1 MVSVIV
7 PVYNAEKYIEKC
19 VMSIL
24 SQTYGDIEVL
34 LIDDGSTDQS
44 GHIIDNIA
52 KTDSR
57 ISVLHTENRGVAKAR
72 NCGIARSKGEYIAFL
87 DSDDQ
92 MDAHFIEK
100 AISAIKDSDYVSCA
114 FKTFDENSE
123 LALID
128 YMTTFSDSVSIK
140 EYLHEMLKF
149 QAGAYWGANWGKLY
163 NSQIIKHYQIQ
174 FEPDVQFAED
184 FRFNLSYLKH
194 VRRIALIHNP
204 VCFYRVDTADSLSK
218 RSREPMR
225 YWEEYCE
232 LYNRYVGLYKA
243 HGIWDESSVGLSSFL
258 IGAYASVLMECV
270 YWGNM
275 TVAATEKIRC
285 LMEGLTD
292 LQRAANICTHQ
303 SGQIGRYARWIM
315 CHCGRLAIIEMK
327 IRRLKRIVQQE
338 AI

>member
-72 NCGIARSKGEYIAFL
+72 NCGIAQSKGEYIAFL

-184 FRFNLSYLKH
+184 FRFNLSY
-194 VRRIALIHNP
+194 
-204 VCFYRVDTADSLSK
+204 
-218 RSREPMR
+218 
-225 YWEEYCE
+225 
-232 LYNRYVGLYKA
+232 
-243 HGIWDESSVGLSSFL
+243 
-258 IGAYASVLMECV
+258 
-270 YWGNM
+270 
-275 TVAATEKIRC
+275 
-285 LMEGLTD
+285 
-292 LQRAANICTHQ
+292 
-303 SGQIGRYARWIM
+303 
-315 CHCGRLAIIEMK
+315 
-327 IRRLKRIVQQE
+327 
-338 AI
+338 